1 MSGRYGYPPLV
12 TIKQR
17 GCLIGMRRINRDA
30 FTLLEL
36 LVVLAIIGILVALLL
51 PAISQA
57 KKRAQGIQC
66 VANLHQHGLALHGCL
81 ADDHSYPKN
90 WVHEL
95 EQQGLH
101 LSRTGTN
108 FWGTG
113 VWHCPSAQWNINFAA
128 LRVTPTCYGYNSYGV
143 AKVGNN
149 TNTLGLL
156 GPGSSVTRARIRE
169 SEVACPSEM
178 MAIGDSFDGSMDFMH
193 TPSDELVRYGNTF
206 SRHQGKA
213 NVLFCDGHVESPTLK
228 FIFDDTSDAAL
239 VRWNRDHLPHRDRL

>member
-178 MAIGDSFDGSMDFMH
+178 MAIGDSFDGSMDFMR
-193 TPSDELVRYGNTF
+193 TPSDKLVRYGNTF
-206 SRHQGKA
+206 SRHRRKA

>member
-1 MSGRYGYPPLV
+1 
-12 TIKQR
+12 
-17 GCLIGMRRINRDA
+17 MRRINRDG

-149 TNTLGLL
+149 TTTLGLL

-178 MAIGDSFDGSMDFMH
+178 MAIGDSFDGSMDFMR

-213 NVLFCDGHVESPTLK
+213 NVLFCDGHVESPSLK

-239 VRWNRDHLPHRDRL
+239 VRWNRDHLPHRDHL